1 MDRVLIFKL
10 SYPHKKKKKKKG
22 CHLKLL
28 NHMDINQTYVGLL
41 IWTGHTKNQ
50 LQLLTIE
57 AGAHLAHQ
65 CVSASPFSIL
75 DGAI

>member
-10 SYPHKKKKKKKG
+10 LYSQKKKKRLSFKIIESHG
-22 CHLKLL
+22 Y
-28 NHMDINQTYVGLL
+28 QSTYVGLI